1 MIKLRLHS
9 TEQHQPRQNWF
20 CHKAQD
26 DISSFA
32 IQIIL
37 PLADALV
44 LQDHVD
50 RESIEG
56 NKIGADDCPN
66 EPRDHVK
73 IAGAEHIQ
81 QDRNP
86 GSDASDRAPH
96 EGTPFYLSFFL
107 TASVVR
113 QKTKFGFDLLPS
125 SALMAAIEESLEPGD
140 EMILRERLSS
150 LQDEYDFILIDTP
163 PGKAAL
169 AFNGIVAADLLMVP
183 ASAERM
189 SVDGIS
195 DLVNHVQ
202 EIFWHKFQDELK
214 QQEIRVL
221 FTMYKANTKHSPGVV
236 QAARRIYQNNVLNIQ
251 IPETIEFPRSFDKRM
266 PLINLLPN
274 HPGTKQYIKLA
285 KWIIDNA

>member
-1 MIKLRLHS
+1 MSNLHGVKTITFS
-9 TEQHQPRQNWF
+9 IYKGGTGKTTSAVNTAAALASLGKNILLVDLDQQASATRYVGFDPREFQYTLYHVFFQNV
-20 CHKAQD
+20 
-26 DISSFA
+26 
-32 IQIIL
+32 
-37 PLADALV
+37 P
-44 LQDHVD
+44 
-50 RESIEG
+50 
-56 NKIGADDCPN
+56 
-66 EPRDHVK
+66 
-73 IAGAEHIQ
+73 
-81 QDRNP
+81 
-86 GSDASDRAPH
+86 
-96 EGTPFYLSFFL
+96 
-107 TASVVR
+107 ASVVR
-113 QKTKFGFDLLPS
+113 QKTRFGFDLLPS

-140 EMILRERLSS
+140 EMILRERLLA

-169 AFNGIVAADLLMVP
+169 AFNGIVAADLLIVP

-266 PLINLLPN
+266 PLINLSPK

-285 KWIIDNA
+285 EWIIDNA